1 MLHKNISI
9 ELNLAKDKEQKRV
22 LILISKWVLAL
33 DTI

>member
-9 ELNLAKDKEQKRV
+9 EVNLAKDKEQKRF

>member
-9 ELNLAKDKEQKRV
+9 EVNLAKDKEQKRV